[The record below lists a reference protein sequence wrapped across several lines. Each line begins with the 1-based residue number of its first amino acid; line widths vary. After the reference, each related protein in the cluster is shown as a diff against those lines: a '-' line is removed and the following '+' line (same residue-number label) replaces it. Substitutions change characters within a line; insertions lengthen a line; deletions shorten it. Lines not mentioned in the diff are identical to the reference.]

1 MEFIGLLVLSI
12 LLGLRHGVDLDH
24 VAALADITGGG
35 PGSKQERMK
44 LSLWYAGGHEAV
56 VFVLGCSILIFAW
69 SVPIWADQWMGKA
82 VGITLIFMAILIL
95 IGRNKGNGAY
105 WSRGIA
111 VFQRLGR
118 RNGKPFTF
126 TRRNVFTVGV
136 IHGIGAETPTQ
147 LLLFTTVAGV
157 AATYHGMLAV
167 AAFSIGLLISHSLI
181 AIASIWFHDLA
192 QKIRPLFPVTMY
204 AACLFSFVLGVSY
217 LLE

>member
-1 MEFIGLLVLSI
+1 MELIGLLALSI
-12 LLGLRHGVDLDH
+12 LLGLRHGIDLDH
-24 VAALADITGGG
+24 VAALADITGGSS
-35 PGSKQERMK
+35 GSKKERMK

-56 VFVLGCSILIFAW
+56 VFVLGCSILLFAW
-69 SVPIWADQWMGKA
+69 TVPIWADHWMGKA

-95 IGRNKGNGAY
+95 IGRRNGSGVY

-111 VFQRLGR
+111 IFQKLRR
-118 RNGKPFTF
+118 RNDEPFTF

-147 LLLFTTVAGV
+147 LLLFTTVAG
-157 AATYHGMLAV
+157 AAAANHGMLAV
-167 AAFSIGLLISHSLI
+167 AAFSIGLLLSHTLI
-181 AIASIWFHDLA
+181 AIVSLWFHDLA
-192 QKIRPLFPVTMY
+192 KKIRPLLPVTMY

>member
-1 MEFIGLLVLSI
+1 VELIGLLALSI
-12 LLGLRHGVDLDH
+12 LLGLRHGIDLDH
-24 VAALADITGGG
+24 VAALADITGGSS
-35 PGSKQERMK
+35 GSKKERMK

-56 VFVLGCSILIFAW
+56 VFVLGCSILLFAW

-95 IGRNKGNGAY
+95 IGRRNGNGAY

-111 VFQRLGR
+111 IFQKLRR
-118 RNGKPFTF
+118 RNGEPFTF

-157 AATYHGMLAV
+157 AATNHGMLAV
-167 AAFSIGLLISHSLI
+167 ASFSIGLLLSHAII
-181 AIASIWFHDLA
+181 AIISIWFHDLA
-192 QKIRPLFPVTMY
+192 KKVRPLVPVTMY

>member
-1 MEFIGLLVLSI
+1 MEFLGLLVLSI
-12 LLGLRHGVDLDH
+12 LLGLRHGIDLDH

-35 PGSKQERMK
+35 SGSKQERIK

-56 VFVLGCSILIFAW
+56 VFVLGCSILLFAW

-95 IGRNKGNGAY
+95 IGRRKGNGAY

-111 VFQRLGR
+111 VFQKLGG

-147 LLLFTTVAGV
+147 LLLFTTVAG
-157 AATYHGMLAV
+157 
-167 AAFSIGLLISHSLI
+167 F
-181 AIASIWFHDLA
+181 F
-192 QKIRPLFPVTMY
+192 
-204 AACLFSFVLGVSY
+204 
-217 LLE
+217 

>member
-1 MEFIGLLVLSI
+1 MEFIGLLVVSI
-12 LLGLRHGVDLDH
+12 LLGLRHGIDLDH

-35 PGSKQERMK
+35 SGSKQERMK

-56 VFVLGCSILIFAW
+56 VFVLGCSIILFAW

-95 IGRNKGNGAY
+95 IGRRKGNGAY

-111 VFQRLGR
+111 VFQKLGR
-118 RNGKPFTF
+118 RNGGPFTF

-147 LLLFTTVAGV
+147 LLLLTTVAG
-157 AATYHGMLAV
+157 AAAIHHGIFAV
-167 AAFSIGLLISHSLI
+167 AAFSCGLLISHAVI
-181 AIASIWFHDLA
+181 AIISIWFHDLA
-192 QKIRPLFPVTMY
+192 KKIRPMLPITMY
-204 AACLFSFVLGVSY
+204 AACLFSFVLGLSY
-217 LLE
+217 LIE